1 MRIRRNIMMIK
12 KTLTVMLSRRR
23 RKRMMRS
30 PQVVTRR
37 MTQPDMCMLELH
49 VKKKTSVWMHKRPH
63 TICVNKVGSNQILS
77 SLSCTPRK

>member
-49 VKKKTSVWMHKRPH
+49 VKKKN
-63 TICVNKVGSNQILS
+63 ICLDAQKATHHL
-77 SLSCTPRK
+77 CE

>member
-49 VKKKTSVWMHKRPH
+49 VKKKKHLFGCTKGH
-63 TICVNKVGSNQILS
+63 TPFV
-77 SLSCTPRK
+77 

>member
-49 VKKKTSVWMHKRPH
+49 VKKKHLFGCTKGH
-63 TICVNKVGSNQILS
+63 TPFV
-77 SLSCTPRK
+77 